1 MVRRAAEATAVRLG
15 SEMRVLARENVLLLL
30 AVVGV
35 GIGGYLAWVALDAE
49 SEAFCSGVGDCH
61 TVQSSEYAEVAGIP
75 VAVGRQNL
83 IGAALS

>member
-1 MVRRAAEATAVRLG
+1 
-15 SEMRVLARENVLLLL
+15 MRVLARENVLLLL

-75 VAVGRQNL
+75 GQRQISGRTPKAKL
-83 IGAALS
+83 GLPS

>member
-1 MVRRAAEATAVRLG
+1 MQ
-15 SEMRVLARENVLLLL
+15 VLARENVLLFL

-75 VAVGRQNL
+75 GAVGRQNL